1 MGNILIAPM
10 KKVEDRLAV
19 DGKTN
24 VETFLIP
31 EEYWKRLNADEKV
44 FLRKKIPVLMRRY
57 GKYLLSLRRINPE
70 VGKTM
75 YQKNQGPLIR
85 INVRMDFGTWA
96 ILSSYATAH
105 GVSRCF
111 LVNYML
117 WLEEIGV
124 GESISETL
132 NVGTPSFHDF
142 YCNILTLDLGSNMIT
157 REFIFDPNPIYA
169 KDRIQY
175 S

>member
-1 MGNILIAPM
+1 MGNILIAPIE
-10 KKVEDRLAV
+10 KVEDRLAV

-31 EEYWKRLNADEKV
+31 ENYWNRLNAEEQN
-44 FLRKKIPVLMRRY
+44 FLRKKLPVLMRRY
-57 GKYLLSLRRINPE
+57 SKYLLSISRINPE

-85 INVRMDFGTWA
+85 INIRMDFGTWA
-96 ILSSYATAH
+96 ILSSFATSH

-132 NVGTPSFHDF
+132 TVGTPSFHDF
-142 YCNILTLDLGSNMIT
+142 YCNISTLDLASNTIS
-157 REFIFDPNPIYA
+157 REFIFEPNPIYA

-175 S
+175 Y

>member
-1 MGNILIAPM
+1 MGNIFITPVA
-10 KKVEDRLAV
+10 KVEDRLAV
-19 DGKTN
+19 EGKTN

-31 EEYWKRLNADEKV
+31 ERYWKRLNAEEKV

-57 GKYLLSLRRINPE
+57 GKYLLSLKRINPE

-75 YQKNQGPLIR
+75 YQKNQGTLKR

-96 ILSSYATAH
+96 VLSSYATAH

-132 NVGTPSFHDF
+132 NVGTPPF
-142 YCNILTLDLGSNMIT
+142 YDYYRNILTLDLVSNTIS
-157 REFIFDPNPIYA
+157 REFIFAPNPIYA

-175 S
+175 Y